1 MRQRQ
6 PDGAAAAATAAE
18 KRDHQKHTKR
28 SCNTMARTGTGV
40 HDADELAEA
49 TRDAREA
56 DRVAKVPKFMRTIEK
71 QGKQV
76 SLLHTGKAQFVAMM
90 FPE

>member
-1 MRQRQ
+1 
-6 PDGAAAAATAAE
+6 
-18 KRDHQKHTKR
+18 
-28 SCNTMARTGTGV
+28 MARTGTGV

-71 QGKQV
+71 QGKQM
-76 SLLHTGKAQFVAMM
+76 SLLNCTPEGKAQFVAMM

>member
-1 MRQRQ
+1 
-6 PDGAAAAATAAE
+6 
-18 KRDHQKHTKR
+18 
-28 SCNTMARTGTGV
+28 MARTGTGV
-40 HDADELAEA
+40 HDADELSEA

-56 DRVAKVPKFMRTIEK
+56 EVPKFMRTIEK

-76 SLLHTGKAQFVAMM
+76 SLLNCTPEGKAQFVAMM